1 MHILGGEEDDEAL
14 GDLGLVLLIVE
25 RQPREG
31 VRRVTEPAAYAQ
43 RSGSTLW

>member
-1 MHILGGEEDDEAL
+1 MLGEEDDEAL
-14 GDLGLVLLIVE
+14 GDLGLVLLVVE

-31 VRRVTEPAAYAQ
+31 VRRVTKPVAHAH